1 MSSKVVIPPLG
12 ESVTEAVLLRW
23 IKNEGDSVAVDDPLC
38 ELETDKANVELPAP
52 AAGTLHQLKKAGDT
66 VRIGDTV
73 AEVGAGAAKAARPAE
88 KAPAEKP
95 APAAAAKSA
104 PSPAAKPAPAP
115 APAAAPAR
123 TAAEVD
129 NLSPSVRRLV
139 KEHGVDPATLQ
150 GTGPRGRIVK
160 EDVMA
165 AVGSHAEPSPGKGL
179 AMPDP
184 QQATSL
190 VPASGDGTRRVAMT
204 KIRKRIAE
212 RLVTAQHT
220 AAMLTTFNEIDMS
233 AVISLREKYKGRFTD
248 LYGVSLGFMSFF
260 ARACAVGL
268 KEFPSVNASLEG
280 DDILYHDY
288 VHLGIAVSTERGLVV
303 PVLRHAENMSFGRI
317 ESEIKRMAGAA
328 REGKLGLQ
336 ELGGGTFTITNGG
349 VFGSLLSTPILNP
362 PQSGILGLHAIQ
374 KRPIGV
380 DDRIELRPM
389 MYIALSYDHRLV
401 DGKDSVSFL
410 VRVKQ
415 LLEDPARLM
424 LEV

>member
-1 MSSKVVIPPLG
+1 
-12 ESVTEAVLLRW
+12 
-23 IKNEGDSVAVDDPLC
+23 
-38 ELETDKANVELPAP
+38 VE
-52 AAGTLHQLKKAGDT
+52 
-66 VRIGDTV
+66 
-73 AEVGAGAAKAARPAE
+73 
-88 KAPAEKP
+88 
-95 APAAAAKSA
+95 
-104 PSPAAKPAPAP
+104 
-115 APAAAPAR
+115 
-123 TAAEVD
+123 

-139 KEHGVDPATLQ
+139 KEHGVDPNTLH

-160 EDVMA
+160 EDVIA
-165 AVGSHAEPSPGKGL
+165 AIETPAAGAAKAARGLETFPS
-179 AMPDP
+179 AASDP
-184 QQATSL
+184 RTSL
-190 VPASGDGTRRVAMT
+190 VPAEDGTRRVAMT

-268 KEFPSVNASLEG
+268 KEFPSVNASIEG
-280 DDILYHDY
+280 DDVLYHDY

-303 PVLRHAENMSFGRI
+303 PVLRHVENMSFGRI

-349 VFGSLLSTPILNP
+349 VFGSLLSTPIINP

-380 DDRIELRPM
+380 EDRIELRPM
-389 MYIALSYDHRLV
+389 MYIAMSYDHRLV